1 MAEEPGTHALVVR
14 LNEDLG
20 RTLLADSEPTQLRL
34 APSVRGV
41 DLAGAGAVILL
52 VAGHAADFVTLM
64 LAREHVNT
72 FAARLSSILH
82 RRSGRDG
89 SGRLKVSL
97 RSPTGQMSVDLRT
110 SDPSRLADALRA
122 LAEVSETTT
131 PPGDT

>member
-20 RTLLADSEPTQLRL
+20 RTLLANSEPTQLRL

-41 DLAGAGAVILL
+41 DLASTGAVILV

-64 LAREHVNT
+64 LAREHINT

-89 SGRLKVSL
+89 AGRLKVSL
-97 RSPTGQMSVDLRT
+97 RSPTGQMSVDLST

-131 PPGDT
+131 PSGDT